1 MAQILLTGAKGQVGL
16 ELVEELLKRG
26 HRVIAC
32 SHQDLDIADETSVQ
46 SMFASTKIDLVI
58 NSAAYTAVDKAEEE
72 KDLAYAVNAL
82 GPKYLANAC
91 QAYNVPLIH
100 ISTDYVYDNNLSK
113 LHTEDEVTNTACV
126 YGNTKLF
133 GEKYISQS
141 GCDAVVLRASWIFG
155 RYGKNFVKAMLNLS
169 KTRDTLTV
177 VCDEV
182 GNPTPARALAYDI
195 CNIADMI
202 FKGGFDK
209 YGVYNYCGRDAIA
222 RNDFAKVI
230 LAKAG
235 SLGLI
240 KHRVTVTP
248 ITTKEF
254 GAKAKRPNDSRM
266 STALFEKTFNL
277 KTPMWHEYLEE
288 TLLG

>member
-1 MAQILLTGAKGQVGL
+1 MSQILVTGAKGQVGC
-16 ELVEELLKRG
+16 ELVEKLLVLG
-26 HRVIAC
+26 HKVIAC
-32 SHQDLDIADETSVQ
+32 GHADLDITQENEVEAAFDATS
-46 SMFASTKIDLVI
+46 IDLVI
-58 NSAAYTAVDKAEEE
+58 NSAAYTAVDKAEDEE
-72 KDLAYAVNAL
+72 TLAYAVNGL
-82 GPKYLANAC
+82 GSKNLAKAC
-91 QAYNVPLIH
+91 QKRDIPLIN
-100 ISTDYVYDNNLSK
+100 ISTDYVYDNGLTK
-113 LHTEDEVTNTACV
+113 VHTEDEAPNTRCV
-126 YGNTKLF
+126 YGKTKLF
-133 GEKYISQS
+133 GEKFIEDS
-141 GCDAVVLRASWIFG
+141 GCKFVILRASWIFG

-209 YGVYNYCGRDAIA
+209 YGVYNYCGRDAIE

-288 TLLG
+288 